1 MESEVRRDALSSSGR
16 DCEVGNV
23 CNPLSAV
30 DDSVKE
36 VKECVTQ
43 DETYDGDSENHKA
56 SVRPQF
62 SQEVV
67 RTEQNGCVAAEL
79 NFDEGIF
86 LFCFS
91 KMCTP
96 WLKCAK
102 LI

>member
-30 DDSVKE
+30 DDSVRE

-56 SVRPQF
+56 PVRPQF

-86 LFCFS
+86 LF
-91 KMCTP
+91 P
-96 WLKCAK
+96 PDLKYVHRG
-102 LI
+102 